1 MAKIFQRMEQLIA
14 LFSLLPRLVIKTVNQ
29 VESVINSSLHF
40 WLSCQMFSPNILVLT
55 DFGTQLAP
63 LAYGS

>member
-29 VESVINSSLHF
+29 VESVISSSLHF
-40 WLSCQMFSPNILVLT
+40 WLSSQMFSPI
-55 DFGTQLAP
+55 F
-63 LAYGS
+63 